1 MLLFISFVLI
11 WSQSLVDLHKKLIS
25 KSLPL
30 SPLSKKVEEL
40 KAQLASMELPTTGLK
55 AELAERLAE
64 GLVRF
69 SLSDDNFQHA
79 EVVDTTSN
87 DSELPNCF
95 PQVVHAWMVVS

>member
-1 MLLFISFVLI
+1 
-11 WSQSLVDLHKKLIS
+11 
-25 KSLPL
+25 
-30 SPLSKKVEEL
+30 
-40 KAQLASMELPTTGLK
+40 MELPTTGLK

-95 PQVVHAWMVVS
+95 PQVYENLSENELEQLRRDSRRRTKT